1 MGDSTA
7 MLNLISIV
15 IGLVAL
21 PGALIA
27 FVPLLGWLYWFVVP
41 VAVVGLLFGILSRG
55 RTGRNLNLIVIVVGV
70 LRLMIGHGIF

>member
-1 MGDSTA
+1 